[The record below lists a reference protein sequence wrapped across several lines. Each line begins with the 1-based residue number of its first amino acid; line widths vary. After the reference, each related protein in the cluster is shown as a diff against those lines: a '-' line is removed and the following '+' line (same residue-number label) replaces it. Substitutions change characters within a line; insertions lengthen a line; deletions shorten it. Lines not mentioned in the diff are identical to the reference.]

1 MLNVVILAA
10 GQGTRMKSDLP
21 KVLHPVGAKP
31 MLAHVLDTAR
41 QLQPHRLV
49 VIYGHG
55 GQSVID
61 TLGADDV
68 IWAEQAEQLG
78 TGHAVAQGLHALS
91 DEGTALILYG
101 DVPLTRVETLQRLL
115 AKVDANSLALLTVE
129 LDDPTG
135 YGRILRD
142 NTGNVTCIRE
152 EKDASAE
159 EKQVTE
165 VNTGI
170 LAVTAHK
177 LHGWLDKLENNNAQ
191 GEYYL
196 TDIIA
201 MAVAEGMQVKT
212 AQPQVVEEVLGVN
225 SKTQLA
231 YLERYF
237 QFQQAEELMTNGVT
251 VIDPARID
259 VRGTV
264 RAGRDVTID
273 INVVLEGDI
282 DIGNNVSIGAG
293 CVLRNVKI
301 DNGVQILPMCVIENA
316 QLGADSRIG
325 PYSRIRP
332 GAVLSGD
339 NHVGNFVEIKNS
351 TLGQGSK
358 VNHLTYIGD
367 TDMGSGVNIGA
378 GTITANYDGAN
389 KHRTVIEDKVSTG
402 SNTVMVAP
410 VKVGKGATLGAGT
423 VLRKDAPPGE
433 LTLTVS
439 TQKTIKGWKRPQ
451 KKP

>member
-91 DEGTALILYG
+91 DEGTALVLYG

-115 AKVDANSLALLTVE
+115 AQVDANSLALLTVE

-142 NTGNVTCIRE
+142 ATGNVTCIRE
-152 EKDASAE
+152 EKDANE
-159 EKQVTE
+159 DEKQVKE

-170 LAVTAHK
+170 LAVAAHK
-177 LHGWLDKLENNNAQ
+177 LHGWLDKLENKNAQ

-212 AQPQVVEEVLGVN
+212 AQPEVVEEVLGVN

-237 QFQQAEELMTNGVT
+237 QFQQAEALLTNGVT

-259 VRGTV
+259 VRGSV

-301 DNGVQILPMCVIENA
+301 DDGVQILPMCVIEDA

-339 NHVGNFVEIKNS
+339 NHIGNFVEIKNS

-439 TQKTIKGWKRPQ
+439 TQKTIKGWKRP
-451 KKP
+451 KKAK

>member
-21 KVLHPVGAKP
+21 KVLHPVGARP
-31 MLAHVLDTAR
+31 MLAHVIETAR
-41 QLQPHRLV
+41 QLNPSRLV

-55 GQSVID
+55 GQHVID
-61 TLGADDV
+61 TINAPDIV
-68 IWAEQAEQLG
+68 WAEQAEQLG

-91 DEGTALILYG
+91 DAGIALVLYG
-101 DVPLTRVETLQRLL
+101 DVPLTRTKTLQQLVEQ
-115 AKVDANSLALLTVE
+115 VDENSLALLTVDLE
-129 LDDPTG
+129 DPSG

-142 NTGNVTCIRE
+142 DNGSVHCIRE
-152 EKDASAE
+152 EKDASE
-159 EKQVTE
+159 VEKSVNE

-170 LAVTAHK
+170 LAVAAKK
-177 LHGWLDKLENNNAQ
+177 LHDWLDKLDNNNAQ

-201 MAVAEGMQVKT
+201 MAVADGMVINT
-212 AQPQVVEEVLGVN
+212 AQPEVIEEVLGVN

-231 YLERYF
+231 YLERYY
-237 QFQQAEELMTNGVT
+237 QFQQAENLMKEGVT
-251 VIDPARID
+251 IIDPARID
-259 VRGTV
+259 VRGHV
-264 RAGRDVTID
+264 NVGRDVTMD
-273 INVVLEGDI
+273 VNVIFEGEVTLGD
-282 DIGNNVSIGAG
+282 NVRIGAG
-293 CVLRNVKI
+293 CVLRDVI
-301 DNGVQILPMCVIENA
+301 IEDDVEILPMCVIENA
-316 QLGADSRIG
+316 SIGAKSRVG

-332 GAVLSGD
+332 GTELKGD

-351 TLGQGSK
+351 QIGLGSK

-389 KHRTVIEDKVSTG
+389 KHRTVIEDNVSTG

-410 VKVGKGATLGAGT
+410 VTVGKGATLGAGT
-423 VLRKDAPPGE
+423 VLRKDAPPSE
-433 LTLTVS
+433 LTLTA
-439 TQKTIKGWKRPQ
+439 TQQKTVKGWQ
-451 KKP
+451 KPTTKK